1 MPDCLEWKHR
11 IASHRIPSM
20 AKATKVD
27 WQPTHTSQKLAI
39 SSNFATCNLRL
50 LNAIEH
56 WQSIAGAAAKKKK
69 TGANETSYLIA
80 VLAEVWQVA
89 SWLLFSIRSGADHA
103 LVRLA
108 WPPVR
113 HNSAGVV
120 VHLLVSIASI
130 CQRVVHTK
138 SLAWPIQYT
147 LTYKTGS
154 AYWPLG
160 VFNRTKFQFEFH
172 FLFRYAHL
180 GFCLSNFC
188 LLSLAF
194 FFHCCFAIVF
204 HFVAFC
210 FQMLQAATMKTFR
223 IERAF

>member
-1 MPDCLEWKHR
+1 M
-11 IASHRIPSM
+11 
-20 AKATKVD
+20 
-27 WQPTHTSQKLAI
+27 
-39 SSNFATCNLRL
+39 
-50 LNAIEH
+50 
-56 WQSIAGAAAKKKK
+56 
-69 TGANETSYLIA
+69 
-80 VLAEVWQVA
+80 
-89 SWLLFSIRSGADHA
+89 FSIRSGADHA